1 MIKNIN
7 ISNIAIID
15 NLEINFSKGFNVITG
30 ESGSGKSILIKS
42 IEYLKGKKFNK
53 DDLRK
58 NADSASISSIINID
72 NKDYSLKRRISKNYV
87 SSFYINDVK
96 TNFETYSLFLKKAID
111 IHNQNDHQ
119 DLLDKSLHIQYLDG
133 FSDNSLLLNQIDSIY
148 VEWQKKKKDLS
159 DLINQK
165 DEYKTKKELYQ
176 FQNEELSKIELTE
189 DMVAELMSNYQLLFN
204 SKKIK
209 DSISLTK
216 AKLND
221 DLSENNVSTKISNA
235 IKNIE
240 DIVEYSKSFK
250 TIKSRLESLLIEA
263 NDISFDLVQSN
274 SIMLFTHA
282 DETLSINNFT
292 F

>member
-96 TNFETYSLFLKKAID
+96 TNFETYSLFLK
-111 IHNQNDHQ
+111 
-119 DLLDKSLHIQYLDG
+119 
-133 FSDNSLLLNQIDSIY
+133 
-148 VEWQKKKKDLS
+148 
-159 DLINQK
+159 
-165 DEYKTKKELYQ
+165 
-176 FQNEELSKIELTE
+176 
-189 DMVAELMSNYQLLFN
+189 
-204 SKKIK
+204 
-209 DSISLTK
+209 
-216 AKLND
+216 
-221 DLSENNVSTKISNA
+221 NA
-235 IKNIE
+235 IG
-240 DIVEYSKSFK
+240 F
-250 TIKSRLESLLIEA
+250 
-263 NDISFDLVQSN
+263 FWGP
-274 SIMLFTHA
+274 SI
-282 DETLSINNFT
+282 
-292 F
+292 

>member
-53 DDLRK
+53 NDLRK
-58 NADSASISSIINID
+58 NTDSASISSVINVD

-96 TNFETYSLFLKKAID
+96 TNFETYSLFLKNAID

-148 VEWQKKKKDLS
+148 GEWQKKKKDLS
-159 DLINQK
+159 DIINQK

-189 DMVAELMSNYQLLFN
+189 DMEAELMSNYQLLFN
-204 SKKIK
+204 SKKEK
-209 DSISLTK
+209 FFL
-216 AKLND
+216 
-221 DLSENNVSTKISNA
+221 
-235 IKNIE
+235 
-240 DIVEYSKSFK
+240 
-250 TIKSRLESLLIEA
+250 
-263 NDISFDLVQSN
+263 
-274 SIMLFTHA
+274 
-282 DETLSINNFT
+282 
-292 F
+292 